1 MFIAAPTFIVLA
13 STAEL
18 ERQIIS
24 PVMVEQIIA
33 VIVVLIRMLLQNK
46 KGLENPRPLTKKA
59 VGSIWSAHGYL

>member
-18 ERQIIS
+18 ERQIIR

-33 VIVVLIRMLLQNK
+33 VILVVM
-46 KGLENPRPLTKKA
+46 RPPSK
-59 VGSIWSAHGYL
+59 